1 MTEVVT
7 GMFDSFAVARNA
19 VVELKNAGVDADN
32 LTVIANNADEAY
44 DLEKDAADDVST
56 GAGIGAA
63 VGGAGGLLTGL
74 GLIAIPGVGPV
85 VAAGWL
91 VSTLTGAV
99 AGAAAGAAIGGLVSA
114 FTEAGVSEEEAE
126 ILAEHVR
133 RGGAVVCVRADDDQ
147 ADEVRSIIQRNK
159 SIDLATRRSSLEED
173 GWEGFDASARPLT
186 SQEVRAERSRY
197 MGR

>member
-1 MTEVVT
+1 
-7 GMFDSFAVARNA
+7 
-19 VVELKNAGVDADN
+19 VDADN

>member
-1 MTEVVT
+1 
-7 GMFDSFAVARNA
+7 MFDSFTVARNA
-19 VVELKNAGVDADN
+19 VVELKNAGVDSDD
-32 LTVIANNADEAY
+32 LTVIANNADDAY
-44 DLEKDAADDVST
+44 DLENDTSDNVGT

-74 GLIAIPGVGPV
+74 GLMAVPGVGPV

-91 VSTLTGAV
+91 VSTLGGAV
-99 AGAAAGAAIGGLVSA
+99 AGAAAGAAVGGLVSA
-114 FTEAGVSEEEAE
+114 FTEAGVSEEEADV
-126 ILAEHVR
+126 LAEHVR

-147 ADEVRSIIQRNK
+147 ADEVRSIIRRNK
-159 SIDLATRRSSLEED
+159 SIDLAVRRSNLEEE
-173 GWEGFDASARPLT
+173 GWEGFDADARPLD

>member
-1 MTEVVT
+1 
-7 GMFDSFAVARNA
+7 MFDSFAVARNA

-159 SIDLATRRSSLEED
+159 SIDLAMRRSSLEED